1 MLKKRIIPL
10 ILFRG
15 FNTYKGKKFN
25 NNRLVSDLVSI
36 VNIYNMREAD
46 ELILIDLDSSEKK
59 KKLNLEILNEI
70 SYINHLPLSYG
81 GGISTLEDIEKILKN
96 GADKVVI
103 NSNNYSNLSL
113 INQASRIFGSQ
124 CIIGSVDYK
133 YDYKNNEFYIYK
145 KCGKKKVT
153 TNPKEWVSKLI
164 DSGIGELML
173 TSIDNDGG
181 LKGLDF
187 SFLKYLKLK
196 DKIPF
201 LVGGGSRDH
210 KDFINAFKKYDVSAV
225 VSSSI
230 YIFTEHT
237 PQTIKQQLLK
247 EKISIRIV

>member
-1 MLKKRIIPL
+1 M
-10 ILFRG
+10 
-15 FNTYKGKKFN
+15 
-25 NNRLVSDLVSI
+25 
-36 VNIYNMREAD
+36 
-46 ELILIDLDSSEKK
+46 
-59 KKLNLEILNEI
+59 KKLNLKILNEI
-70 SYINHLPLSYG
+70 SYINNLPLSYG
-81 GGISTLEDIEKILKN
+81 GGISTLQKIEKILKN

-103 NSNNYSNLSL
+103 NSNNYSNLIL

-133 YDYKNNEFYIYK
+133 YDYKKDEFYLYK
-145 KCGKKKVT
+145 DCGKQKITK
-153 TNPKEWVSKLI
+153 NPKKWISQLI

-173 TSIDNDGG
+173 TSIDNDGS
-181 LKGLDF
+181 LQGLDF

-196 DKIPF
+196 DKIPI
-201 LVGGGSRDH
+201 LLGGGSRDH
-210 KDFINAFKKYDVSAV
+210 KDFIKAFKKYDTSAV